1 MHPEYVYLIRLV
13 VAGALGAIL
22 GWERERAGK
31 SAGFRTHIAVGIASA
46 LYTALA
52 ELSVDAFDNRQ
63 TLRSDPIRAIQAVAV
78 GIGFLG
84 AGMIVVSR
92 SGDRIVNL
100 TTAASVWATA
110 AIGIAAGLARF
121 RLAVGATILLVL
133 VLRGLARFDTHD
145 ADEGPLAPSAHRPGA
160 GPPAGGT

>member
-1 MHPEYVYLIRLV
+1 MHPEYVFLIRLV
-13 VAGALGAIL
+13 IAGVLGAIL

-31 SAGFRTHIAVGIASA
+31 SAGFRTHIAVAVASA

-52 ELSVDAFDNRQ
+52 ELSVEAFDDRQ
-63 TLRSDPIRAIQAVAV
+63 ALRSDPIRAIQAVAV

-84 AGMIVVSR
+84 AGMIVVNR
-92 SGDRIVNL
+92 RGDRVLNL

-110 AIGIAAGLARF
+110 AIGIATGMARF

-133 VLRGLARFDTHD
+133 VLHGLARFDHPEV
-145 ADEGPLAPSAHRPGA
+145 DEGSLAPPERQPGA
-160 GPPAGGT
+160 GPPAGGV